1 MNKLILTS
9 ATAAI
14 ALLSAPLAAQVA
26 PSPSPSP
33 SPAHSSQGAR
43 AATQGDTLAFPPP
56 PTADAMRPNERVDM
70 VNQGLSPPEPEGAV
84 PNPQDTGGLD
94 AEAGTRGGAGA
105 GQAGGSGSGGLP
117 AQPRPAGS
125 GNASGGLPGQTQGAG
140 SDSGSG
146 GLPAQPRPAAG
157 SGDATG
163 GIGAQP
169 RGGAGGQGGQGGG
182 GGQGSSGPIWP
193 SPISGTIT
201 NAALQGPGG
210 AANTATNT
218 TLDRP
223 VPIPQPRMPQAVLDM
238 ADSYGAVPDKFL
250 QVISIVNSLGPS
262 VSEAEFVART
272 GLSMTDVANL
282 ARTAVAISEETNSL
296 RRKAE
301 SLKAEMAAVSR
312 TVAGLRAALDAGA
325 STETLV
331 NGFGPLGLATLQA
344 QEAHARQLLGE
355 ISNLDAAIKRNVVSS
370 YRIAERIEGLSQLR
384 IALQNRGLL
393 RFASGLGEALEKIKL
408 APVFTT
414 FAGIGSISTVYNA
427 GKALGSFDPGMPGDL
442 QLTGKYDT
450 TLGNVTDVT
459 LTLLSLGANAL
470 SGNVAAAGADFLTVA
485 SGRLTDTYMAYTA
498 WQAAD
503 AEAEVAHRQY
513 LLTLMRRN
521 KLINAQQ
528 LAAFQARIDR
538 LGNNIAD
545 LNAELDSR
553 RPNPARDPDWQD
565 PRYDPDTGLPV
576 PSYWAYLRE
585 NSPQSLLRM
594 GIDPEAPVGGWP
606 GGVGPEHRPRRAGT
620 IQPRL
625 PTGPGYP
632 TARPRSPRPAG
643 ADEPD
648 GAIIDV
654 SEDVDVEPAE
664 ERPEPDEG
672 FVPTPRP
679 RAPRI
684 DLTLDITPL
693 VFEPVTFQPVT
704 FTGPEWQPPV
714 WEPVT
719 FDPPEWVPVTFDAP
733 EPLVL
738 DWPEFDADDP
748 YPGSGSNLSWD
759 YANLSGT
766 VATDLSPWEE
776 WLAGQNIAYL
786 TQLALAAGYPNLAAA
801 LADARNLMNRAGNT
815 GFRQWAYA
823 PPVATGAIGLWASE
837 AQHNLARAQI
847 LLGDIL
853 GQSRDIFS
861 TAGLSDIGISGT
873 ELAYILRDFGVQ
885 DGDLIEISLEQFG
898 RTIFT
903 TELSLLNQGT
913 SFEHLL
919 RSGVARLVIRAL
931 NEGAISPNTAEI
943 DLRNVVKGNARQSYS
958 LLTGQQ
964 AVLRIETNAKPQ
976 TGGKPGGGQ

>member
-1 MNKLILTS
+1 MNKLILS
-9 ATAAI
+9 SGVAAL
-14 ALLSAPLAAQVA
+14 ALFAAPLAAQVA
-26 PSPSPSP
+26 PRPSPTP
-33 SPAHSSQGAR
+33 SPAPNAQGAR
-43 AATQGDTLAFPPP
+43 AATAGDTVILSVPPEP
-56 PTADAMRPNERVDM
+56 DTIRRNERVDLT
-70 VNQGLSPPEPEGAV
+70 NQALSPPEPEGAV
-84 PNPQDTGGLD
+84 SNPQDTGSLD
-94 AEAGTRGGAGA
+94 AASGTRGGG
-105 GQAGGSGSGGLP
+105 GQGGGSGSGGLP

-125 GNASGGLPGQTQGAG
+125 GTASGGLPGQTQAAG
-140 SDSGSG
+140 TGSGSG
-146 GLPAQPRPAAG
+146 ALPAQPRHAAG
-157 SGDATG
+157 SGNATG
-163 GIGAQP
+163 AIPAQT

-193 SPISGTIT
+193 SPIAGSIT
-201 NAALQGPGG
+201 NTGG
-210 AANTATNT
+210 AGTTATNT
-218 TLDRP
+218 TTATNNPSLS
-223 VPIPQPRMPQAVLDM
+223 VPIPRVPPIVTDL

-250 QVISIVNSLGPS
+250 QVVSLINSLNYTL
-262 VSEAEFVART
+262 SEAELTART
-272 GLSMTDVANL
+272 GLTL
-282 ARTAVAISEETNSL
+282 ADIAGLVRSAEAIGNETNAL
-296 RRKAE
+296 KRQAE

-312 TVAGLRAALDAGA
+312 TVAGLRATLGGA
-325 STETLV
+325 ATTETLV
-331 NGFGPLGLATLQA
+331 NGFGPIGLATLQA
-344 QEAHARQLLGE
+344 QEAKARQLLAQ
-355 ISNLDAAIKRNVVSS
+355 IANLDAAIQKNVLAS
-370 YRIAERIEGLSQLR
+370 YQTAQRLETLHELQG
-384 IALQNRGLL
+384 ALQNRGLY
-393 RFASGLGEALEKIKL
+393 RFASGLDSAISKLKL

-414 FAGIGSISTVYNA
+414 FSGIGSISTVYNA
-427 GKALGSFDPGMPGDL
+427 GKVLGSFDPGRPGDL

-450 TLGNVTDVT
+450 TLGNVSDVT

-485 SGRLTDTYMAYTA
+485 SGRLTDTYMAYKA
-498 WQAAD
+498 WEAAD

-538 LGNNIAD
+538 LGNNIAELD
-545 LNAELDSR
+545 AELDAR

-565 PRYDPDTGLPV
+565 PRYDPGTGLPV

-585 NSPQSLLRM
+585 NSPQSLVRM

-632 TARPRSPRPAG
+632 TARPRSPRPPDD
-643 ADEPD
+643 DEPD
-648 GAIIDV
+648 GTIIDV
-654 SEDVDVEPAE
+654 SEDVDVGPEEERAEPA
-664 ERPEPDEG
+664 EG

-679 RAPRI
+679 RAPRV

-704 FTGPEWQPPV
+704 FTGPEWVPPT

-719 FDPPEWVPVTFDAP
+719 FDPPEWVPVTFEGPD
-733 EPLVL
+733 PLVL

-759 YANLSGT
+759 YSNLSGT
-766 VATDLSPWEE
+766 VTTDLSPWEE
-776 WLAGQNIAYL
+776 WLAGQNVAYL

-801 LADARNLMNRAGNT
+801 LADARNLMRMAGDT
-815 GFRQWAYA
+815 GFRQWANA

-847 LLGDIL
+847 ILGDIL

-861 TAGLSDIGISGT
+861 TAGLSDIGISGI

-913 SFEHLL
+913 SFQHLL

-976 TGGKPGGGQ
+976 EPGAAGGGQ